1 MTVSTLL
8 YTRMNNQLTGVSGQ
22 MKWISYLMPILFL
35 GFFNN
40 YASGL
45 TYYYFLGNM
54 ITFGQ
59 NVLIRK
65 FFVDEAKLHKQIE
78 ENKKKPVVIKKSG
91 FQKRLEEIAKKNEA
105 RNPKKK

>member
-1 MTVSTLL
+1 MD
-8 YTRMNNQLTGVSGQ
+8 
-22 MKWISYLMPILFL
+22 KLFNANIVL

-65 FFVDEAKLHKQIE
+65 FFVDENKLHKQIE

-91 FQKRLEEIAKKNEA
+91 FQNAWKTWRSKTPLRLKIL
-105 RNPKKK
+105 RNNFY